1 MLDRDRIY
9 RNVYDRIEEL
19 ESRVEDIRDVSRP
32 VQVFIYENPDWQA
45 IAGWVSTGTALRS
58 LDGNIILDPT
68 IPCIQIGAGGYIES
82 ADYDPGVSGF
92 QINGGVAE
100 FNDVTVRGTM
110 YATTGEI
117 GGWTIGADSLSSGTV
132 TLDAATPA
140 ILLGAATDYFTGAG
154 IWMGLSG
161 GDYKMHIG
169 DPAGDFLK
177 WDGTDLVVTGSF
189 IGSTTMGGTYS
200 TEWQVNL
207 GGTDVDVILRLNR
220 TTGGQFLMT
229 WNGVEPA
236 TTNKGFRPN
245 DLGINRIAAAEP
257 GTMWAG
263 MVWLDV
269 S

>member
-1 MLDRDRIY
+1 MLERDKLRGNALDRIT
-9 RNVYDRIEEL
+9 EL
-19 ESRVEDIRDVSRP
+19 ETRLEDLRDMSRP
-32 VQVFIYENPDWQA
+32 TEVIIYENPDWQQ
-45 IAGWVSTGTALRS
+45 IAGWISTGTVLRS
-58 LDGNIILDPT
+58 INGKIILDPGT
-68 IPCIQIGAGGYIES
+68 PCIQIGAGGYIES
-82 ADYDPGVSGF
+82 EDFVAGTSGF

-100 FNDVTVRGTM
+100 FNDVTIRGTI
-110 YATTGEI
+110 YATLGVI
-117 GGWTIGADSLSSGTV
+117 GGWTIGATSLSTATI
-132 TLDAATPA
+132 TLDAAVPS
-140 ILLGAATDYFTGAG
+140 ILLGDATDYNTGIG

-177 WDGTDLVVTGSF
+177 WDGTDLVITGSF
-189 IGSTTMGGTYS
+189 IGSTLMGGTYS

-220 TTGGQFLMT
+220 TTGGQFLMA

-236 TTNKGFRPN
+236 TTNKGLKPN
-245 DLGINRIAAAEP
+245 DLGINRISAVEP

-263 MVWLDV
+263 MVWLDA